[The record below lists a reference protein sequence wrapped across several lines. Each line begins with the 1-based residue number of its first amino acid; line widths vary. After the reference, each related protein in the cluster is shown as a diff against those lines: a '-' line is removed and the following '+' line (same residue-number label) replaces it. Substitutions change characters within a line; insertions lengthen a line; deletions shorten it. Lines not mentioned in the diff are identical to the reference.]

1 MRPRRGRSAA
11 RAAHVNDRLRTGVAA
26 LLAAAAVTALLPG
39 IVAAAGAC
47 TFAING
53 VPLDA
58 AATQDQAIVVGID
71 DDASLTAS
79 GPGPLGNVVVQAE
92 FWPLTVPAQSGFTDE
107 SEAQG
112 TVSPSD
118 RGAVQGLYHVVVT
131 SDNPACLP
139 SIGWVRIAAA
149 SPFDGLPG
157 KVGGALA
164 LVGVAVLL
172 LALRSALAGRGGRRI
187 GFIGGALVG
196 LGALVVAQQ
205 AGAAAIDARSA
216 VIWTALPATVGA
228 AVMHGVGI
236 VRPTSTG
243 YGGRDV
249 DIRVGAGGGV
259 TISNPSSGAGVGSG
273 TFHPVPTA
281 QPGTSVGPT
290 TVPEVSVAGP
300 VPGAAA
306 GGVAA
311 TTRAKP
317 PLDTAAEGS
326 GSVRSFPMDEPTPTV
341 APAGEAAAADDAA
354 GGAGGGAG
362 VPLGVGGAED
372 AAPAGEAGGSP
383 APPRESYARLDA
395 PDAVVAEIPFELVV
409 GLSKEPDPDVAAAPL
424 IVPESVHGD
433 YDLTIQLL
441 ADGFDRVDGG
451 DDPWLVRL
459 PVTGGHP
466 YPSVNLTLRPV
477 PTDRPVR
484 ARQVKALYVVG
495 GQAMGEAT
503 RPIIVVDTEER
514 LAALGPIE
522 APPLATL
529 SAPRGDDAPDLTIR
543 IEHRD
548 SEASGTWWWQML
560 VPERLGIHVS
570 SDPLPVDLGADAPA
584 FLVSVITGVHKAQ
597 GTPQLKYVLKGYG
610 NQIAQQVPTAFWDVL
625 AQVIAKVAP
634 ETPTVQILSA
644 EAHVPW
650 ELAVLP
656 STIPLAN
663 AGTPPYLGAQV
674 DIGRWVLGN
683 PPPRVPPPG
692 SLRIATIAA
701 ISGVYA
707 GAANLED
714 AQAEAEALETT
725 YHAEAVYANAEP
737 VLACLGRKPAYD
749 VIHFAVHG
757 DYGATAQGDGAVAA
771 SPRILLADGTD
782 LDEAT
787 VRGFEPFAG
796 SPFVFLNACQI
807 GAGNQVLGDYA
818 GVAAAFLYSGAA
830 GVVAPLWSV
839 DDTDARGVCLRFYHR
854 VLGGMTPAAA
864 LRLERAS
871 FFAAPETSSSTFL
884 AYQFYGHPTLK
895 VEDALPG
902 QPVKETA

>member
-1 MRPRRGRSAA
+1 MGLSKDP
-11 RAAHVNDRLRTGVAA
+11 D
-26 LLAAAAVTALLPG
+26 PE
-39 IVAAAGAC
+39 VAAAKL
-47 TFAING
+47 IL
-53 VPLDA
+53 PD
-58 AATQDQAIVVGID
+58 
-71 DDASLTAS
+71 S
-79 GPGPLGNVVVQAE
+79 
-92 FWPLTVPAQSGFTDE
+92 
-107 SEAQG
+107 
-112 TVSPSD
+112 
-118 RGAVQGLYHVVVT
+118 VQG
-131 SDNPACLP
+131 
-139 SIGWVRIAAA
+139 
-149 SPFDGLPG
+149 
-157 KVGGALA
+157 
-164 LVGVAVLL
+164 
-172 LALRSALAGRGGRRI
+172 
-187 GFIGGALVG
+187 
-196 LGALVVAQQ
+196 
-205 AGAAAIDARSA
+205 
-216 VIWTALPATVGA
+216 
-228 AVMHGVGI
+228 
-236 VRPTSTG
+236 
-243 YGGRDV
+243 
-249 DIRVGAGGGV
+249 
-259 TISNPSSGAGVGSG
+259 
-273 TFHPVPTA
+273 
-281 QPGTSVGPT
+281 
-290 TVPEVSVAGP
+290 E
-300 VPGAAA
+300 
-306 GGVAA
+306 
-311 TTRAKP
+311 
-317 PLDTAAEGS
+317 
-326 GSVRSFPMDEPTPTV
+326 
-341 APAGEAAAADDAA
+341 
-354 GGAGGGAG
+354 
-362 VPLGVGGAED
+362 
-372 AAPAGEAGGSP
+372 
-383 APPRESYARLDA
+383 
-395 PDAVVAEIPFELVV
+395 
-409 GLSKEPDPDVAAAPL
+409 
-424 IVPESVHGD
+424 

-441 ADGFDRVDGG
+441 AEGFERVDGG

-459 PVTGGHP
+459 PVNRQDW
-466 YPSVNLTLRPV
+466 YPSISLTLRPV

-484 ARQVKALYVVG
+484 ARQVKALYAVG
-495 GQAMGEAT
+495 GQAMGEAS
-503 RPIIVVDTEER
+503 RSIVVVDTRER
-514 LAALGPIE
+514 LAALGPVE

-584 FLVSVITGVHKAQ
+584 FLVSVIAGVHKAE
-597 GTPQLKYVLKGYG
+597 GTPQLRYVLKGYG
-610 NQIAQQVPTAFWDVL
+610 NQIAHQVPTAFWDVL
-625 AQVIAKVAP
+625 TQVIAKVAP

-656 STIPLAN
+656 PTIPLAHVD
-663 AGTPPYLGAQV
+663 TPPFLGAQV
-674 DIGRWVLGN
+674 DIGRWVLGS

-707 GAANLED
+707 GAANLEQ

-725 YHAEAVYANAEP
+725 YHAVPVYANAEP
-737 VLACLGRKPAYD
+737 VIACLARNPAYD
-749 VIHFAVHG
+749 VVHFAVHG
-757 DYGATAQGDGAVAA
+757 DYGGTAQGGGAVMA

-839 DDTDARGVCLRFYHR
+839 DDTEARGVCLRFYHR

-895 VEDALPG
+895 IEDALPG